1 MSIKT
6 RSGVLPKLALL
17 TALLL
22 VVATLLAACG
32 DATATTAPATTA
44 AATTAAATTAAVVAT
59 TAKAATTAA
68 VAATTAATTA
78 GAGAATTAA
87 ATGNVKYDGVI
98 KFGAPLSLTGS
109 LNNESKQT
117 QQGYNL
123 WKDSV
128 NAAGGIK
135 VGGKAYEIQITYY
148 DDESKQ
154 DKSAQLAERLI
165 KEDKV
170 NFLLGPYGTNSTKT
184 MAAVA
189 EQNKIPMVEGNG
201 AAESIFSQD
210 YKYTFGVL
218 SPSGNYLKGVI
229 EAIAAQNPKPKT
241 VAILSANDNFSVE
254 VADATKKLAESK
266 GFQVVLY
273 DKYPDK
279 ETNLTSQVSKAKD
292 SNAEVLINS
301 GHFNEAVA
309 LVKAAKELKYSPVA
323 MGFSVGPGLPEFG
336 DNLKADANY
345 VLSGSQWTQALTYK
359 GDDVFG
365 TSQKY
370 YDEFVKKFGNPPSY
384 QAASGTACGIAF
396 QKAIEKAGD
405 LDPKKVRDAL
415 AGLDV
420 MSFYGQ
426 LKFDDRG
433 VNIYKPMVVEQWQDG
448 KKLTVWPGEVA
459 QTKVQFPTPAWDKR
473 S

>member
-1 MSIKT
+1 MIYA
-6 RSGVLPKLALL
+6 RINRKLALL
-17 TALLL
+17 AVLML
-22 VVATLLAACG
+22 VMGALLAACG
-32 DATATTAPATTA
+32 DPTATTAPAAPAATKAAAATTA
-44 AATTAAATTAAVVAT
+44 ASGAATTAAATTAAS
-59 TAKAATTAA
+59 
-68 VAATTAATTA
+68 
-78 GAGAATTAA
+78 GAATTAA
-87 ATGNVKYDGVI
+87 AATGKFDGVI

-117 QQGYNL
+117 QQGYEL
-123 WKDSV
+123 WKDLT

-135 VGGKAYEIQITYY
+135 VGGKAYQIDIKYY

-184 MAAVA
+184 TAAIA

-201 AAESIFSQD
+201 AAESIFGQG

-218 SPSGNYLKGVI
+218 SPSGNYLKGAI
-229 EAIAAQNPKPKT
+229 EILATQNPKPKT
-241 VAILSANDNFSVE
+241 IAILSANDNFSVE

-273 DKYPDK
+273 EKYPDK
-279 ETNLTSQVSKAKD
+279 ETNLTGQVSKAKESGAD
-292 SNAEVLINS
+292 VLINS

-309 LVKAAKELKYSPVA
+309 LVKSVKELKYNPVA
-323 MGFSVGPGLPEFG
+323 MAFSVGPGLQEFA
-336 DNLKADANY
+336 DNLKGDSNFIM
-345 VLSGSQWTQALTYK
+345 SGAQWTPVLTYK

-365 TSQKY
+365 TSPKY
-370 YDEFVKKFGNPPSY
+370 LEEYKKKFGSDPSY
-384 QAASGTACGIAF
+384 QAASGSACGIAF

-405 LDPKKVRDAL
+405 LDPAKVRDAL

-420 MSFYGQ
+420 MTFYGQ
-426 LKFDDRG
+426 IKFDERG
-433 VNIYKPMVVEQWQDG
+433 ANIYKPMAVEQWQNG
-448 KKLTVWPGEVA
+448 KKLTIWPTDVA
-459 QTKVQFPTPAWDKR
+459 EAKVMYPTPAWDKR
-473 S
+473 